1 MFNWVNKYCP
11 AAYWYF
17 ILSLLVHILII
28 IGNIL
33 LGTFTFMSAVLFV
46 VVIAMISFWAY
57 IINVLCTYNHTYIA
71 WAISGFTLLSVIPS
85 ILLTF
90 ISDVSLIIHP
100 KIKNL
105 TQSYTTTTNQNQKQ
119 NQNQNQN
126 TNMYRPHL
134 DL

>member
-1 MFNWVNKYCP
+1 MFNWVNKYCA

-17 ILSLLVHILII
+17 ILALLVNILLII
-28 IGNIL
+28 GSIL
-33 LGTFTFMSAVLFV
+33 LGTFSWMSAVWFFV
-46 VVIAMISFWAY
+46 AIAIISFWAY

-71 WAISGFTLLSVIPS
+71 WGISGFTLLTIIPS
-85 ILLTF
+85 ILLIF
-90 ISDVSLIIHP
+90 ISDVSLILHP

-105 TQSYTTTTNQNQKQ
+105 IKSSTPSTNQKQ

-126 TNMYRPHL
+126 TNMYRQHL